1 MTEDARTIY
10 EFSKLTNTTKQIVD
24 DFNSSIIMLIFTE
37 FLKGFDNEKE
47 DVLEMILDRWE
58 KTIIINKE
66 REIDT
71 LSNQVDSM
79 IDMTLGTALAG
90 TEDLDKYRDDVVNVK
105 GLLRESILR
114 GIGNE

>member
-1 MTEDARTIY
+1 MTEDAKTIY

-37 FLKGFDNEKE
+37 FLKGFDDEKR
-47 DVLEMILDRWE
+47 DVLDMILDRWE

-71 LSNQVDSM
+71 LSNQADSM
-79 IDMTLGTALAG
+79 FDMTLGTVLAG
-90 TEDLDKYRDDVVNVK
+90 TEDLEKYMADVVNVK
-105 GLLRESILR
+105 ALLKESILR
-114 GIGNE
+114 GVGNE